1 MSKLYKKIDEKD
13 IAYLKTLVDSKSF
26 FYKDQ
31 IADDYSKDEIGTVV
45 GVPEVLMFVQTAEQ
59 ISKIMKY
66 ANENIIPVVVRGSG
80 TGLVGGCVPLEGG
93 IVICTSRMNKILELD
108 ENNLTLTVEPGVLLF
123 EIYQYLESRGY
134 FYAPDPGEKTAT
146 IGGNISTN
154 AGGMRAVKYGT
165 TRDWIVA
172 LEVVL
177 PNGDI
182 EQFGRK
188 VVKDS
193 TGYSLKNLIVGSE
206 GTLAIVTKAIL
217 KIAPKPKETLSLLVP
232 FQSREEALEAVPEII
247 KAHLSTIA
255 IEFFE
260 RNTIL
265 LSEEFLS
272 KKFPDKNHDAYILL
286 TFEGHNKS
294 ELKFN
299 YEMAAELVIRELKAI
314 DAFIVDTEER
324 KDSVWKARGAF
335 LEAIKSSTIEMDE
348 CDVVVPRSEIS
359 DFIKFTYELQE
370 KYKVRIPSFGHAGDG
385 NLHIYICRDNYSKEE
400 FNIIL
405 EKVFDEMYQRAN
417 LVGGLVSGEHGIG
430 FAKKEFMRRQLGD
443 SQVRLMNGIK
453 RVFDPNNIL
462 NPGKICQ

>member
-1 MSKLYKKIDEKD
+1 MYKKIDNND
-13 IAYLKTLVDSKSF
+13 ISYLSTIVDSKNF
-26 FYKDQ
+26 FVYDN
-31 IADDYSKDEIGTVV
+31 IPEDYSKDELGTLVSK
-45 GVPEVLMFVQTAEQ
+45 PEVLMFVTSADE

-66 ANENIIPVVVRGSG
+66 ANDNKIPVVVRGNG

-93 IVICTSRMNKILELD
+93 IVICTSKMNKILELD

-123 EIYQYLESRGY
+123 EIYQYVESRGY

-165 TRDWIVA
+165 TRDWVVG

-193 TGYSLKNLIVGSE
+193 TGYSLKNLIIGSE

-217 KIAPKPKETLSLLVP
+217 KITPKPKETLSLLVP
-232 FQSREEALEAVPEII
+232 FETREDAIDAVPKII
-247 KAHLSTIA
+247 KAQLNTIA

-272 KKFPDKNHDAYILL
+272 KKFPDKKSDAYILL
-286 TFEGHNKS
+286 TFEGHNKN

-299 YEMAAELVIRELKAI
+299 YESAAEICIRELKAI
-314 DAFIVDTEER
+314 DAFIVDTDDR
-324 KDSVWKARGAF
+324 KESVWKARGVF
-335 LEAIKSSTIEMDE
+335 LEAIKSSTTEMDE
-348 CDVVVPRSEIS
+348 CDVVVPRSEVS
-359 DFIKFTYELQE
+359 EYIKFTYELQE
-370 KYKVRIPSFGHAGDG
+370 KYNIRIPSFGHAGDG
-385 NLHIYICRDNYSKEE
+385 NLHIYICRDEYSKEE
-400 FNIIL
+400 YDKIL
-405 EKVFDEMYQRAN
+405 EKVFDEMYDRAIK
-417 LVGGLVSGEHGIG
+417 VGGLVSGEHGIG
-430 FAKKEFMRRQLGD
+430 YAKKGYMRQQLGET
-443 SQVRLMNGIK
+443 QINLMNGIK
-453 RVFDPNNIL
+453 KVFDPNNIL

>member
-1 MSKLYKKIDEKD
+1 MNKLYKKIDQKD
-13 IAYLKTLVDSKSF
+13 IAYLSSLVDEKSF
-26 FYKDQ
+26 FYGEQ
-31 IADDYSKDEIGTVV
+31 IAEDFSKDELGAVV
-45 GVPEVLMFVQTAEQ
+45 HMPDVLMFVDKAEQ

-123 EIYQYLESRGY
+123 EIYQYVESRGY

-154 AGGMRAVKYGT
+154 AGGMRAVEYGT
-165 TRDWIVA
+165 TRDWVVG

-177 PNGDI
+177 PNGSI

-193 TGYSLKNLIVGSE
+193 TGYSLKNLIIGSE

-232 FQSREEALEAVPEII
+232 FQTREEALEAVPEII

-272 KKFPDKNHDAYILL
+272 KKFPDKNHDAYLLL

-294 ELKFN
+294 ELRFN
-299 YEMAAELVIRELKAI
+299 YELAAELVIRELKAI
-314 DAFIVDTEER
+314 DAYIVDTDER

-335 LEAIKSSTIEMDE
+335 LEAIKSSTTEMDE

-359 DFIKFTYELQE
+359 NFIKFTYELQE
-370 KYKVRIPSFGHAGDG
+370 KYKIRIPSFGHAGDG

-400 FNIIL
+400 YNEIL
-405 EKVFDEMYQRAN
+405 QKVFDEMYERAIK
-417 LVGGLVSGEHGIG
+417 VGGLVSGEHGIG
-430 FAKKEFMRRQLGD
+430 FAKKGYMKNLR
-443 SQVRLMNGIK
+443 
-453 RVFDPNNIL
+453 
-462 NPGKICQ
+462 

>member
-1 MSKLYKKIDEKD
+1 MYKRIDNND
-13 IAYLKTLVDSKSF
+13 ISYLSTIVDSKNF
-26 FYKDQ
+26 FVYDN
-31 IADDYSKDEIGTVV
+31 IPEDYSKDELGTLVRK
-45 GVPEVLMFVQTAEQ
+45 PEVLMFVTSAEE

-66 ANENIIPVVVRGSG
+66 ANDNKIQVVVRGNG

-93 IVICTSRMNKILELD
+93 IVICTSKMNKILELD

-123 EIYQYLESRGY
+123 EIYQYVESRGY

-165 TRDWIVA
+165 TRDWVVG

-193 TGYSLKNLIVGSE
+193 TGYSLKNLIIGSE

-217 KIAPKPKETLSLLVP
+217 KITPKPKETLSLLVP
-232 FQSREEALEAVPEII
+232 FETREDAIDAVPKII
-247 KAHLSTIA
+247 KAQLNTIA

-272 KKFPDKNHDAYILL
+272 KKFPDKKSDAYILL
-286 TFEGHNKS
+286 TFEGHNKN

-299 YEMAAELVIRELKAI
+299 YESAAEICIRELKAI
-314 DAFIVDTEER
+314 DAFIVDTDDR
-324 KDSVWKARGAF
+324 KESVWKARGVF
-335 LEAIKSSTIEMDE
+335 LEAIKSSTTEMDE
-348 CDVVVPRSEIS
+348 CDVVVPRSEVS
-359 DFIKFTYELQE
+359 EYIKFTYELQE
-370 KYKVRIPSFGHAGDG
+370 KYNIRIPSFGHAGDG
-385 NLHIYICRDNYSKEE
+385 NLHIYICRDEYSKE
-400 FNIIL
+400 
-405 EKVFDEMYQRAN
+405 
-417 LVGGLVSGEHGIG
+417 
-430 FAKKEFMRRQLGD
+430 
-443 SQVRLMNGIK
+443 
-453 RVFDPNNIL
+453 
-462 NPGKICQ
+462 